1 MKTNLLANRPVV
13 QVQEKRPS
21 ASTLT
26 ENSEEVEVRKG
37 NEPVSSKTDTE
48 VDDKP
53 QAINEDDSA
62 QLQDNSNIRWE
73 ESAADSSIATGQ
85 C

>member
-1 MKTNLLANRPVV
+1 MKTNLLANLPVV

-53 QAINEDDSA
+53 QAINEDNSA
-62 QLQDNSNIRWE
+62 QLQDNSNLRWE
-73 ESAADSSIATGQ
+73 DSVADSVIATGQ